1 MTSGRRTLTLLV
13 GTHVVDDLY
22 QGAVPALLPFLVA
35 ERHYGYA
42 QATGITLAATFL
54 SSILQPG
61 FGVLTDRR
69 RAPWLVGAGLL
80 TAGVGIGLCGLGGG
94 YWTTW
99 FAVALS
105 GVGVAAYHPEAA
117 RAARQAAGASAQG
130 MSVFAVGG
138 NAGIAVAPLIA
149 APILGATGLAGTPL
163 LALPAVVT
171 ALVLAAAWRSR
182 EPVPARGRAAGDPA
196 TDDWRAFGW
205 LTVVVMC
212 RSVAY
217 FGISSFLALLLIHRF
232 GLSKGAASAALTVF
246 TGTGAV
252 GTVLGGRLADRAGRL
267 RAVRTGYVLTVPG
280 LLGLLFAPDP
290 AVAFAA
296 AFVLG
301 LGLYV
306 PFAVHT
312 TLGQEYLP
320 GRIGTASGV
329 TLGLA
334 VSVGG
339 MVAPLLGLV
348 ADAYGIRT
356 ALALLLVLPLIAL
369 AVSTRLPETRVAV
382 ARA

>member
-1 MTSGRRTLTLLV
+1 MLV

-182 EPVPARGRAAGDPA
+182 EPAPARGRAAGDAA

>member
-80 TAGVGIGLCGLGGG
+80 TAGAGIGLSGLGGG

-99 FAVALS
+99 LAVALS

-138 NAGIAVAPLIA
+138 NAGIAVAPLFV

-171 ALVLAAAWRSR
+171 ALLLAVAWRSR
-182 EPVPARGRAAGDPA
+182 EPAPSRVRATGGTG

-205 LTVVVMC
+205 LTVVVVC
-212 RSVAY
+212 RSIAY

-232 GLSKGAASAALTVF
+232 GLAKGTASAALTVF

-267 RAVRTGYVLTVPG
+267 TAVRAGYALTVPG
-280 LLGLLFAPDP
+280 LLGLLLAPGP
-290 AVAFAA
+290 AVAFVS

-334 VSVGG
+334 VSAGG

-356 ALALLLVLPLIAL
+356 APALLLVLPVVAL
-369 AVSTRLPETRVAV
+369 AVSTRLPETRAAA

>member
-1 MTSGRRTLTLLV
+1 MTSGRRMLTLLV

-69 RAPWLVGAGLL
+69 RAPWLVGVGLL
-80 TAGVGIGLCGLGGG
+80 TAGVGIGLSGLGGG

-99 FAVALS
+99 LAVALS

-138 NAGIAVAPLIA
+138 NAGIAVAPLVV

-163 LALPAVVT
+163 LALPAVAT
-171 ALVLAAAWRSR
+171 ALFLAVAWRSR
-182 EPVPARGRAAGDPA
+182 EPAPARGRAASDAGA
-196 TDDWRAFGW
+196 DDWRAFGW
-205 LTVVVMC
+205 LTVVVVC

-232 GLSKGAASAALTVF
+232 GLSKGTASAALTVF

-267 RAVRTGYVLTVPG
+267 TAVRAGYALTVPG
-280 LLGLLFAPDP
+280 LLGLLLAPGP
-290 AVAFAA
+290 AVAFVS

-334 VSVGG
+334 VSAGG

-356 ALALLLVLPLIAL
+356 ALALLLVLPVIAL
-369 AVSTRLPETRVAV
+369 AVSTRLPETRVAA

>member
-138 NAGIAVAPLIA
+138 NAGIAVAPLVV

-163 LALPAVVT
+163 LALPAVAT
-171 ALVLAAAWRSR
+171 ALVLAVAWRSR
-182 EPVPARGRAAGDPA
+182 EPAPSRGPATGDTG

-232 GLSKGAASAALTVF
+232 GLTKGTASAALTVF

-252 GTVLGGRLADRAGRL
+252 GTVLGGRLADRTGRL
-267 RAVRTGYVLTVPG
+267 TAVRIGYALTVPG
-280 LLGLLFAPDP
+280 LLGLLFAPDA
-290 AVAFAA
+290 AVAFVS

-301 LGLYV
+301 LGLYL

-334 VSVGG
+334 VSAGG
-339 MVAPLLGLV
+339 MVAPLLGMV

-356 ALALLLVLPLIAL
+356 ALALLLVLPVVAL
-369 AVSTRLPETRVAV
+369 AVSTRLPETRVAA